1 MTKLSYEQV
10 AEELKQ
16 ELGDRAN
23 ITMTYEQLKVLSG
36 YERFSERFYEEVG
49 NHGSNIGIVIGFG
62 YNVVTIATDTNPT
75 SERPS

>member
-36 YERFSERFYEEVG
+36 YERFS
-49 NHGSNIGIVIGFG
+49 
-62 YNVVTIATDTNPT
+62 
-75 SERPS
+75 